1 MPEPAPKAAMKFG
14 AGAATAVVAVVEVAE
29 VVVAMVFLFV
39 NHEIG
44 AWV

>member
-1 MPEPAPKAAMKFG
+1 MPEPAPKAEIKLG
-14 AGAATAVVAVVEVAE
+14 AGAAVVLVAE
-29 VVVAMVFLFV
+29 VVVAMVFLYV